1 MHYGTQKLGCPAEIV
16 ARDDLIAFR
25 DFAMQDVGSVNL
37 NQGLSA
43 LLRDLTFPTRLAL
56 VAMLAC
62 RPAS

>member
-43 LLRDLTFPTRLAL
+43 LLRVLTFPTRLSLLTLLICRL
-56 VAMLAC
+56 V
-62 RPAS
+62 S